1 MATVLLLF
9 EGLHPLV
16 YQWFKCLVVCWFFI
30 LVVAVDPS
38 CFIFFWRIVGVTA
51 FWLLDYVWIVGWL
64 WSNPQAD
71 TQHFD
76 LLYRNGLC
84 CSQRDPILL

>member
-38 CFIFFWRIVGVTA
+38 CFIFFQRIVWAVA
-51 FWLLDYVWIVGWL
+51 FWLLVQIEIVGWL
-64 WSNPQAD
+64 WRILQAD
-71 TQHFD
+71 TQNSD
-76 LLYRNGLC
+76 LLAYRGMRFLEGEGV
-84 CSQRDPILL
+84 S